1 MARRWPRRSGPS
13 IAQHCAA
20 SGRGPR
26 SSNGTATCQRCP
38 CFWVRPQRPM
48 PRFARR
54 RAMLALR
61 DLQLAIGHTV
71 LGHDEASL
79 ADAIAEGGIAP
90 ASRLQIYRHHYEI
103 SLTEAL
109 KAIYPVICRL
119 VDERFF
125 GYAAH
130 EYIKAHPPRRPCLH
144 EYGESFAEFLAGFP
158 PCRALAYLSDVA
170 RLEWRINASLHAPA
184 EPPLAADAFRDVA
197 MDDYPRLVFRLLPSL
212 GYLES
217 PWPIDRIW
225 SGREEAVD
233 LGEGGCRL
241 EIRQR
246 GEEVVFARLDEPQ
259 FTLRRALAA
268 GHRME
273 NALAT
278 ALATDPL
285 FDLALALRQILEE
298 GLVTGFSL
306 APNDS
311 PTSL

>member
-1 MARRWPRRSGPS
+1 MLALHDLQRSIGRSVLGQLDRRPTSTDDPD
-13 IAQHCAA
+13 AA
-20 SGRGPR
+20 G
-26 SSNGTATCQRCP
+26 
-38 CFWVRPQRPM
+38 
-48 PRFARR
+48 
-54 RAMLALR
+54 AMLA
-61 DLQLAIGHTV
+61 
-71 LGHDEASL
+71 
-79 ADAIAEGGIAP
+79 EGMTE
-90 ASRLQIYRHHYEI
+90 RLWIYRHHYET
-103 SLTEAL
+103 SLVEAL
-109 KAIYPVICRL
+109 KAIYPAICRL

-125 GYAAH
+125 EYAAH
-130 EYIKAHPPRRPCLH
+130 EYVRANPPRRPCLH
-144 EYGESFAEFLAGFP
+144 EYGEGFPQFLAGFP
-158 PCRALAYLSDVA
+158 PCRKLVYLADVA
-170 RLEWRINASLHAPA
+170 RLEWRINAALHAPA
-184 EPPLAADAFRDVA
+184 EPPLAPGAFRGIGPEEF
-197 MDDYPRLVFRLLPSL
+197 PRLVFHLLPSA

-217 PWPIDRIW
+217 AWPVDRIW
-225 SGREEAVD
+225 LGEEEVVD

-285 FDLALALRQILEE
+285 FDLALALRQLLEE

-311 PTSL
+311 ATSL

>member
-1 MARRWPRRSGPS
+1 
-13 IAQHCAA
+13 
-20 SGRGPR
+20 
-26 SSNGTATCQRCP
+26 
-38 CFWVRPQRPM
+38 V
-48 PRFARR
+48 
-54 RAMLALR
+54 LALR
-61 DLQLAIGHTV
+61 DLQRAMGRSV
-71 LGHDEASL
+71 LGHDAASL
-79 ADAIAEGGIAP
+79 AGAIVAEGIAP
-90 ASRLQIYRHHYEI
+90 AARLRIYRHHYET

-109 KAIYPVICRL
+109 KAIYPAICRL

-125 GYAAH
+125 AYAAH
-130 EYIKAHPPRRPCLH
+130 DYIEAHPPRRPCLH

-246 GEEVVFARLDEPQ
+246 GEEVVFARLDEPE
-259 FTLRRALAA
+259 FVLRRALLAGERLESAA
-268 GHRME
+268 AA
-273 NALAT
+273 ALA
-278 ALATDPL
+278 ADPL
-285 FDLALALRQILEE
+285 FDLATALRRLLGEE
-298 GLVTGFSL
+298 LVTGFSL
-306 APNDS
+306 GSDEAR
-311 PTSL
+311 TFL